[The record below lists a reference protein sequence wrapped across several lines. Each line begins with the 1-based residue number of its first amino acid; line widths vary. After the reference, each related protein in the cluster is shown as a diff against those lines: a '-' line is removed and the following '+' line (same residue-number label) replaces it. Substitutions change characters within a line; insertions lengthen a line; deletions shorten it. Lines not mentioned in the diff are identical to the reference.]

1 MIPKNLYI
9 LHSQLRETSI
19 ISKEWSKLHP
29 DYKIQICDYDM
40 AKNMLRSMPE
50 IYYKTFMKINTHRIR
65 ADFLKL
71 VLLYEYGGTIVD
83 CDLEPLC
90 ALDTF
95 VENDVVLC
103 KSIYE
108 NTCTGF
114 CGKFMASVKQNGF
127 IKQLLYIYINHF
139 LVEGSWFPDT
149 GELSYI
155 IDNMSVIPN
164 YIQMIQQKGAHFFYD
179 MCYTYGN
186 KRIMNDRAI
195 YFETSCF

>member
-1 MIPKNLYI
+1 
-9 LHSQLRETSI
+9 
-19 ISKEWSKLHP
+19 
-29 DYKIQICDYDM
+29 
-40 AKNMLRSMPE
+40 
-50 IYYKTFMKINTHRIR
+50 MKINISRVR

-71 VLLYEYGGTIVD
+71 VLLYEYGGTVID

-95 VENDVVLC
+95 IESNVVLC
-103 KSIYE
+103 KSLSE
-108 NTCTGF
+108 NTDTGF
-114 CGKFMASVKQNGF
+114 CGKFMASVKKNEF

-179 MCYTYGN
+179 VCYTHDN
-186 KRIMNDRAI
+186 KLIMNDRAI
-195 YFETSCF
+195 YFETSRF